1 MNSSS
6 NNYYNYKS
14 NSAINMLLVL
24 HLRLQLMSNNLLH
37 VTTCYQQV
45 VCERRDNGTGKMVL
59 SLLSAGLNVGCFYA
73 VSTLLNR
80 MITEQYPVSS
90 SSHYCLPHLHLHSG
104 AGYDGLGPADQ
115 AIGVVDV
122 LRSS

>member
-1 MNSSS
+1 
-6 NNYYNYKS
+6 
-14 NSAINMLLVL
+14 MLSVL

-90 SSHYCLPHLHLHSG
+90 SSHYAFPISIFIQVRAMMDSDRLIKQLVS
-104 AGYDGLGPADQ
+104 
-115 AIGVVDV
+115 
-122 LRSS
+122 